1 MTKKKDSPAGYTPP
15 ANLEAEQSV
24 LGAILVRPEVLDE
37 VSDLLVADD
46 FYKEAHGRIYKTML
60 DLYGKNDP
68 VDLVTVCALL
78 KERSQL
84 EGVGG
89 AVFLAGLSEEV
100 GFAVNAP
107 YYAKLV
113 RQKAML
119 RRLLDATQE
128 IAGACL
134 APVDDVEVFIDQAE
148 SKIFQIKESREIQA
162 AYSLDDLV
170 PEEVSRIEKIFERK
184 REILGI
190 PSGFVDLDR
199 LTGGWQNGDL
209 IILAARPSHGKTA
222 LSLNMAYHAAR
233 HSQVPTAFFSMEQ
246 PKEQLVQ
253 RLLASVGQINASRL
267 RAARMESQEWER
279 FYQVDDKLRG
289 VPIHIID
296 KPALTSLEIRS
307 QARRLKSKQGI
318 GLVVVDYLQLARD
331 PKAKSREQ
339 EVGGISR
346 SLKALAKEL
355 NLPVI
360 ALCQLNREV
369 EKRPNRRPVLSDLRE
384 SGSIELDADLVL
396 FIYRDELYREDSKDK
411 GIAEVRLAKHRNGP
425 TGLVNLA
432 YRKEFMLFQNYV
444 QKDTGMAE
452 MLSWFGEGFGV
463 DPD

>member
-134 APVDDVEVFIDQAE
+134 APVDDADVFIDQAE

-190 PSGFVDLDR
+190 SSGFVDLDR
-199 LTGGWQNGDL
+199 LTSGWQNGDL

-369 EKRPNRRPVLSDLRE
+369 EKRPNRRPVLADLRE
-384 SGSIELDADLVL
+384 SGSIEQDADLVL

-432 YRKEFMLFQNYV
+432 YRKEFMLFQNYA
-444 QKDTGMAE
+444 QKDTVHG
-452 MLSWFGEGFGV
+452 
-463 DPD
+463 

>member
-134 APVDDVEVFIDQAE
+134 APVDDAEVFIDQAE

-199 LTGGWQNGDL
+199 LTSGWQNGDL

-432 YRKEFMLFQNYV
+432 YRKEFMLFQNYA
-444 QKDTGMAE
+444 QKDTVHG
-452 MLSWFGEGFGV
+452 
-463 DPD
+463 

>member
-134 APVDDVEVFIDQAE
+134 APVDDVDGFIDQAE

-199 LTGGWQNGDL
+199 LTSGWQNGDL

-279 FYQVDDKLRG
+279 FYQVDDNLRG
-289 VPIHIID
+289 VPIHILD

-432 YRKEFMLFQNYV
+432 YRKEFMLFQNYA
-444 QKDTGMAE
+444 QKDTVHA
-452 MLSWFGEGFGV
+452 
-463 DPD
+463 

>member
-134 APVDDVEVFIDQAE
+134 APVDDAEVFIDQAE

-199 LTGGWQNGDL
+199 LTSGWQNGDL

-233 HSQVPTAFFSMEQ
+233 HSQVPTVFFSMEQ

-444 QKDTGMAE
+444 QKDTVHG
-452 MLSWFGEGFGV
+452 
-463 DPD
+463 

>member
-1 MTKKKDSPAGYTPP
+1 MDKQQPKREYYMPP
-15 ANLEAEQSV
+15 ANPEAEQSV
-24 LGAILVRPEVLDE
+24 LGAILVRPKVLDQI
-37 VSDLLVADD
+37 VDLLDPGD
-46 FYKEAHGRIYKTML
+46 FYREAHGRIYQAML
-60 DLYGKNDP
+60 DLYGRGEP

-84 EGVGG
+84 EVVGG

-100 GFAVNAP
+100 GFAVNGP

-134 APVDDVEVFIDQAE
+134 APVDDAEVFIDQAE

-199 LTGGWQNGDL
+199 LTSGWQNGDL

-432 YRKEFMLFQNYV
+432 YRKEFMLFQNYA
-444 QKDTGMAE
+444 QKDTVHG
-452 MLSWFGEGFGV
+452 
-463 DPD
+463 

>member
-46 FYKEAHGRIYKTML
+46 FYKEAHGRIYKAML
-60 DLYGKNDP
+60 DLYGKSDP

-134 APVDDVEVFIDQAE
+134 APVDDAEVFIDQAE
-148 SKIFQIKESREIQA
+148 SKIFLIKESREIQA

-199 LTGGWQNGDL
+199 LTSGWQNGDL

-355 NLPVI
+355 NLPVM

-432 YRKEFMLFQNYV
+432 YRKEFMLFQNYA
-444 QKDTGMAE
+444 QKDTVHA
-452 MLSWFGEGFGV
+452 
-463 DPD
+463 

>member
-46 FYKEAHGRIYKTML
+46 FYKEGHGRIYKTML

-84 EGVGG
+84 EGIGG

-134 APVDDVEVFIDQAE
+134 APVDDVNGFIDQAE
-148 SKIFQIKESREIQA
+148 SKIFLIKESREIQA

-190 PSGFVDLDR
+190 PSGFIDLDR

-222 LSLNMAYHAAR
+222 LSLNMAYQAAR
-233 HSQVPTAFFSMEQ
+233 HSQVPTAFFSLEQ

-296 KPALTSLEIRS
+296 KPALSSLEIRS

-369 EKRPNRRPVLSDLRE
+369 EKRPNRRPVLADLRE
-384 SGSIELDADLVL
+384 SGSIEQDADLVL

-432 YRKEFMLFQNYV
+432 YRKEFMLFQNYA
-444 QKDTGMAE
+444 QKDTAHG
-452 MLSWFGEGFGV
+452 
-463 DPD
+463 

>member
-37 VSDLLVADD
+37 VTDLLVTDD

-134 APVDDVEVFIDQAE
+134 APVDDAEVFIDQAE
-148 SKIFQIKESREIQA
+148 SKIFLIKESREIQA

-199 LTGGWQNGDL
+199 LTSGWQNGDL

-233 HSQVPTAFFSMEQ
+233 HCQVPTAFFSMEQ

-425 TGLVNLA
+425 TGLINLA
-432 YRKEFMLFQNYV
+432 YRKEFMLFQNYA
-444 QKDTGMAE
+444 QKDTVHG
-452 MLSWFGEGFGV
+452 
-463 DPD
+463 

>member
-134 APVDDVEVFIDQAE
+134 APVDDAEVFIDQAE

-233 HSQVPTAFFSMEQ
+233 HSQVPTAFFSLEQ

-355 NLPVI
+355 NLPVM

-432 YRKEFMLFQNYV
+432 YRKEFMLFQNYA
-444 QKDTGMAE
+444 QKDTVHG
-452 MLSWFGEGFGV
+452 
-463 DPD
+463 

>member
-1 MTKKKDSPAGYTPP
+1 MTKKQDSPAGYTPP

-134 APVDDVEVFIDQAE
+134 APVDDADVFIDQAE

-190 PSGFVDLDR
+190 PSGFVDIDR

-279 FYQVDDKLRG
+279 FYQVDDQLRG

-296 KPALTSLEIRS
+296 KPALTALEIRS

-346 SLKALAKEL
+346 GLKALAKEL

-432 YRKEFMLFQNYV
+432 YRKEFMLFQNYA
-444 QKDTGMAE
+444 QKDTVHG
-452 MLSWFGEGFGV
+452 
-463 DPD
+463 

>member
-134 APVDDVEVFIDQAE
+134 APVDDADVFIDQAE

-444 QKDTGMAE
+444 QKDERGT
-452 MLSWFGEGFGV
+452 L
-463 DPD
+463 

>member
-134 APVDDVEVFIDQAE
+134 APVDDAEVFIDQAE

-199 LTGGWQNGDL
+199 LTSGWQNGDL

-444 QKDTGMAE
+444 QKDERGT
-452 MLSWFGEGFGV
+452 L
-463 DPD
+463 

>member
-37 VSDLLVADD
+37 VSDLLVAED
-46 FYKEAHGRIYKTML
+46 FYKEPHGRIYKTML

-134 APVDDVEVFIDQAE
+134 APVDDAEVFIDQAE
-148 SKIFQIKESREIQA
+148 SKIFLIKESREIQA

-199 LTGGWQNGDL
+199 LTSGWQNGDL

-396 FIYRDELYREDSKDK
+396 FIYRDELYCEDSKDK

-425 TGLVNLA
+425 TGLVNLV
-432 YRKEFMLFQNYV
+432 YRKEFMLFQNCA
-444 QKDTGMAE
+444 QKDTAHG
-452 MLSWFGEGFGV
+452 
-463 DPD
+463 

>member
-1 MTKKKDSPAGYTPP
+1 M
-15 ANLEAEQSV
+15 
-24 LGAILVRPEVLDE
+24 
-37 VSDLLVADD
+37 
-46 FYKEAHGRIYKTML
+46 
-60 DLYGKNDP
+60 
-68 VDLVTVCALL
+68 
-78 KERSQL
+78 
-84 EGVGG
+84 
-89 AVFLAGLSEEV
+89 
-100 GFAVNAP
+100 
-107 YYAKLV
+107 
-113 RQKAML
+113 
-119 RRLLDATQE
+119 
-128 IAGACL
+128 
-134 APVDDVEVFIDQAE
+134 
-148 SKIFQIKESREIQA
+148 
-162 AYSLDDLV
+162 
-170 PEEVSRIEKIFERK
+170 SRIEKIFERK

-199 LTGGWQNGDL
+199 LTSGWQNGDL

-222 LSLNMAYHAAR
+222 LSLNMAYDAAR
-233 HSQVPTAFFSMEQ
+233 HSQVPTVFFSMEQ

-279 FYQVDDKLRG
+279 FYQVDDKLRDVSSRSLKACPDLLG
-289 VPIHIID
+289 NT
-296 KPALTSLEIRS
+296 LSGQTSASLNRVSGWWWWITCNRPGTL
-307 QARRLKSKQGI
+307 R
-318 GLVVVDYLQLARD
+318 
-331 PKAKSREQ
+331 PKSREQ

-355 NLPVI
+355 NLPVM

-444 QKDTGMAE
+444 QKDERGRCDSDPIHYHLGAPVSEAGALPGFHHQRWGQAWPGHRQSSDLYPRGPADRAE
-452 MLSWFGEGFGV
+452 QAHG
-463 DPD
+463 PDV

>member
-37 VSDLLVADD
+37 VTDLLVAED

-68 VDLVTVCALL
+68 MDLVTVCALL

-134 APVDDVEVFIDQAE
+134 APVDDAEVFIDQAE
-148 SKIFQIKESREIQA
+148 SKIFLIKESREIQA

-184 REILGI
+184 REVLGI

-199 LTGGWQNGDL
+199 LTSGWQNGDL

-233 HSQVPTAFFSMEQ
+233 HSQVPTVFFSMEQ

-289 VPIHIID
+289 VPIQIID

-444 QKDTGMAE
+444 QKDERGT
-452 MLSWFGEGFGV
+452 L
-463 DPD
+463 

>member
-1 MTKKKDSPAGYTPP
+1 MTKKKETPPAGYTPP

-46 FYKEAHGRIYKTML
+46 FYKEAHGRIYKAML
-60 DLYGKNDP
+60 DLYGKSDP

-134 APVDDVEVFIDQAE
+134 APVDDAEVFIDQAE

-199 LTGGWQNGDL
+199 LTSGWQNGDL

-296 KPALTSLEIRS
+296 KPALTALEIRS

-339 EVGGISR
+339 EVGVISR

-444 QKDTGMAE
+444 QKDERGTR
-452 MLSWFGEGFGV
+452 
-463 DPD
+463 

>member
-60 DLYGKNDP
+60 DLYGKSNP

-89 AVFLAGLSEEV
+89 AVFLAGLSEQV
-100 GFAVNAP
+100 GFATNAP
-107 YYAKLV
+107 YYAKLL

-134 APVDDVEVFIDQAE
+134 APVDDAEVFIDQAE

-190 PSGFVDLDR
+190 SSGFVDLDR
-199 LTGGWQNGDL
+199 LTSGWQNGDL

-233 HSQVPTAFFSMEQ
+233 YSQVPTAFFSLEQ

-279 FYQVDDKLRG
+279 FYQVDEKLRG

-296 KPALTSLEIRS
+296 KPALTALEIRS

-346 SLKALAKEL
+346 GLKALAKEL

-369 EKRPNRRPVLSDLRE
+369 EKRPNKRPVLADLRE
-384 SGSIELDADLVL
+384 SGSIEQDADLVL

-432 YRKEFMLFQNYV
+432 YRKEFMLFQNYA
-444 QKDTGMAE
+444 QKDERGTR
-452 MLSWFGEGFGV
+452 
-463 DPD
+463 

>member
-1 MTKKKDSPAGYTPP
+1 MTKKIDSPAGYTPP

-46 FYKEAHGRIYKTML
+46 FYKEAHGRIYKAML

-134 APVDDVEVFIDQAE
+134 APVDDADVFIDQAE

-190 PSGFVDLDR
+190 SSGFVDLDR
-199 LTGGWQNGDL
+199 LTSGWQNGDL

-233 HSQVPTAFFSMEQ
+233 HSQAPTAFFSMEQ

-444 QKDTGMAE
+444 QKDERGT
-452 MLSWFGEGFGV
+452 L
-463 DPD
+463 

>member
-134 APVDDVEVFIDQAE
+134 APVDDAEVFIDQAE

-190 PSGFVDLDR
+190 PSGFVDIDR

-233 HSQVPTAFFSMEQ
+233 HSQVPTVFFSMEQ

-289 VPIHIID
+289 VPIQIID

-444 QKDTGMAE
+444 QKDERGT
-452 MLSWFGEGFGV
+452 L
-463 DPD
+463 

>member
-1 MTKKKDSPAGYTPP
+1 MAKKKEAPPAGYTPP
-15 ANLEAEQSV
+15 SNPEAEQSV

-134 APVDDVEVFIDQAE
+134 APVDDAEVFIDQAE

-233 HSQVPTAFFSMEQ
+233 HSQVPTAFFSLEQ

-369 EKRPNRRPVLSDLRE
+369 EKRPNRRPVLADLRE
-384 SGSIELDADLVL
+384 SGSIEQDADLVL

-432 YRKEFMLFQNYV
+432 YRKEFMLFQNYA
-444 QKDTGMAE
+444 QKDTVHG
-452 MLSWFGEGFGV
+452 
-463 DPD
+463 

>member
-134 APVDDVEVFIDQAE
+134 APVDDADVFIDQAE

-199 LTGGWQNGDL
+199 LTSGWQNGDL

-233 HSQVPTAFFSMEQ
+233 HSQVPTVFFSMEQ

-289 VPIHIID
+289 VPIQIID

-444 QKDTGMAE
+444 QKDERGT
-452 MLSWFGEGFGV
+452 L
-463 DPD
+463 

>member
-1 MTKKKDSPAGYTPP
+1 MTKKIDSPAGYTPP

-134 APVDDVEVFIDQAE
+134 APVDDADVFIDQAE

-190 PSGFVDLDR
+190 PSGFVDIDR

-233 HSQVPTAFFSMEQ
+233 HSQVPTVFFSMEQ

-444 QKDTGMAE
+444 QKDERGT
-452 MLSWFGEGFGV
+452 L
-463 DPD
+463 

>member
-1 MTKKKDSPAGYTPP
+1 MTKKKDLPAGYTPP

-162 AYSLDDLV
+162 TYSLDDLV

-199 LTGGWQNGDL
+199 LTSGWQNGDL

-318 GLVVVDYLQLARD
+318 GLVVVDYLQLAQD

-432 YRKEFMLFQNYV
+432 YRKEFMLFQNYA
-444 QKDTGMAE
+444 QKDTVHG
-452 MLSWFGEGFGV
+452 
-463 DPD
+463 

>member
-1 MTKKKDSPAGYTPP
+1 MTKKIDSPAGYTPP

-134 APVDDVEVFIDQAE
+134 APVDDAEVFIDQAE

-199 LTGGWQNGDL
+199 LTSGWQNGDL

-444 QKDTGMAE
+444 QKDERGT
-452 MLSWFGEGFGV
+452 L
-463 DPD
+463 

>member
-134 APVDDVEVFIDQAE
+134 APVDDADVFIDQAE

-190 PSGFVDLDR
+190 PSGFVDMDR

-444 QKDTGMAE
+444 QKDERGTR
-452 MLSWFGEGFGV
+452 
-463 DPD
+463 

>member
-1 MTKKKDSPAGYTPP
+1 
-15 ANLEAEQSV
+15 
-24 LGAILVRPEVLDE
+24 
-37 VSDLLVADD
+37 
-46 FYKEAHGRIYKTML
+46 
-60 DLYGKNDP
+60 
-68 VDLVTVCALL
+68 
-78 KERSQL
+78 
-84 EGVGG
+84 
-89 AVFLAGLSEEV
+89 
-100 GFAVNAP
+100 
-107 YYAKLV
+107 
-113 RQKAML
+113 
-119 RRLLDATQE
+119 
-128 IAGACL
+128 
-134 APVDDVEVFIDQAE
+134 
-148 SKIFQIKESREIQA
+148 
-162 AYSLDDLV
+162 
-170 PEEVSRIEKIFERK
+170 
-184 REILGI
+184 
-190 PSGFVDLDR
+190 
-199 LTGGWQNGDL
+199 
-209 IILAARPSHGKTA
+209 
-222 LSLNMAYHAAR
+222 MAYHAAR

-307 QARRLKSKQGI
+307 QARRLKSKQGV

-339 EVGGISR
+339 EVGGIFR
-346 SLKALAKEL
+346 GLKALAKEL

-396 FIYRDELYREDSKDK
+396 FIYRDELYREDSKNK

-432 YRKEFMLFQNYV
+432 YRKEFMLFQNYIR
-444 QKDTGMAE
+444 KDERGTR
-452 MLSWFGEGFGV
+452 
-463 DPD
+463 

>member
-134 APVDDVEVFIDQAE
+134 APVDDAEVFIDQAE
-148 SKIFQIKESREIQA
+148 SKIFLIKESREIQA

-199 LTGGWQNGDL
+199 LTSGWQNGDL

-296 KPALTSLEIRS
+296 KPALTALEIRS

-369 EKRPNRRPVLSDLRE
+369 EKRPNKRPVLADLRE
-384 SGSIELDADLVL
+384 SGSIEQDADLVL

-432 YRKEFMLFQNYV
+432 YRKEFMLFQNYA
-444 QKDTGMAE
+444 QKDTVHG
-452 MLSWFGEGFGV
+452 
-463 DPD
+463 

>member
-1 MTKKKDSPAGYTPP
+1 MPP
-15 ANLEAEQSV
+15 ANPEAEQSV
-24 LGAILVRPEVLDE
+24 LGAILVRPKVLDQI
-37 VSDLLVADD
+37 VDLLDPGD
-46 FYKEAHGRIYKTML
+46 FYREAHGRIYQAML
-60 DLYGKNDP
+60 DLYGRGEP

-84 EGVGG
+84 DVVGG

-134 APVDDVEVFIDQAE
+134 APVDDAEVFIDQAE
-148 SKIFQIKESREIQA
+148 SKIFLIKESREIQA

-199 LTGGWQNGDL
+199 LTSGWQNGDL

-233 HSQVPTAFFSMEQ
+233 NSQVPTAFFSMEQ

-296 KPALTSLEIRS
+296 KPALTALEIRS

-331 PKAKSREQ
+331 PKAKSREL

-346 SLKALAKEL
+346 SLKTLAKEL

-444 QKDTGMAE
+444 QKDTVHG
-452 MLSWFGEGFGV
+452 
-463 DPD
+463 